1 VGETAARAP
10 VTRLPPRRH
19 RARQAWA
26 EFWGTPPVMRAY
38 LLVVAGAGL
47 VLPIVLSEPVQ
58 TPETGPW
65 MTVTALLV
73 VSVLNVELSRWLSGG
88 LARYNQPHKALS
100 AWAFAAAMLLPT
112 AWLLVIVPA
121 TYAHARWRGIRV
133 PLWKWIGSAFY
144 LILCA
149 LAAAAVREQFLGTA
163 AHWSQGD
170 GHRGFL
176 TMLGAVAVFLALEA
190 LLFGGSVLLNT
201 AEDEEW
207 LRAMLT
213 SPTFYATEA
222 GVLLLGG
229 LFAVVWTAGYWFAL
243 FFVPVYVLVQH
254 VVLLAPLRER
264 AAVAVELTG
273 KNAELARLNA
283 ALAEKNAELDHSNRF
298 KTDLI
303 GMLGHEI
310 GNPLT
315 SVLGYA
321 QIGSEAATRGD
332 AAAAAEA
339 LAVVDRNAQ
348 RVSAVL
354 DEIIR
359 LVAGDHGAISADPEP
374 LAVGPRLRQV
384 VAELS
389 GPQPVVECPSDVH
402 VHVQPS
408 HFDQIIANL
417 LSNATKYGGGAT
429 YVGATAVAPGQVE
442 ISVVDDGPGVP
453 DAFVPQ
459 LFQRY
464 RRHAGTATSVPGT
477 GLGLFISRELA
488 RANGGDLSHRR
499 RSPAGAQFVLRLP
512 AH

>member
-1 VGETAARAP
+1 MGDLTRAP
-10 VTRLPPRRH
+10 VAGEASGASA
-19 RARQAWA
+19 AREAWA
-26 EFWGTPPVMRAY
+26 EFWRTPLRMRVY
-38 LLVVAGAGL
+38 LVLVAAAGL
-47 VLPIVLSEPVQ
+47 VLPIALSGPVD
-58 TPETGPW
+58 TPDTRPW
-65 MTVTALLV
+65 MTVTALFV

-112 AWLLVIVPA
+112 AWLLVVVPV

-133 PLWKWIGSAFY
+133 PLWKWIGSASY
-144 LILCA
+144 LVVCA
-149 LAAAAVREQFLGTA
+149 VGAAAVRQQFLGPE

-170 GHRGFL
+170 GLRGFL
-176 TMLGAVAVFLALEA
+176 TMLGAAAVFLALEA

-207 LRAMLT
+207 LRAMLA
-213 SPTFYATEA
+213 SPTFYATEG

-229 LFAVVWTAGYWFAL
+229 LFAMVWTAGFWFTL

-264 AAVAVELTG
+264 AAAAAELTA

-303 GMLGHEI
+303 SMLGHEI

-315 SVLGYA
+315 SVLGYT
-321 QIGSEAATRGD
+321 QLGSEAVARGD
-332 AAAAAEA
+332 TAEAAEA
-339 LAVVDRNAQ
+339 LTVVDRNAQ

-354 DEIIR
+354 DEMIR
-359 LVAGDHGAISADPEP
+359 LVAGDHGSLSADPEP
-374 LAVGPRLRQV
+374 LAAAPHLRQA
-384 VAELS
+384 VADLDA
-389 GPQPVVECPSDVH
+389 PVQPVVDCPADVR

-417 LSNATKYGGGAT
+417 LTNAAKYAGGAT
-429 YVGATAVAPGQVE
+429 YVGATSIVPGHVE
-442 ISVVDDGPGVP
+442 ISVVDHGPGVP
-453 DAFVPQ
+453 ESFVPQ

-464 RRHAGTATSVPGT
+464 RRDAGTASSVPGT

-488 RANGGDLSHRR
+488 RANGGELSHRPA
-499 RSPAGAQFVLRLP
+499 SPTGAEFVLRLP
-512 AH
+512 AG